1 MSAEVYRAA
10 AADLDQYAIDVDD
23 CDATLVTPSQRRLP
37 DVLQGAATAWLEGQ
51 LAESASDLRS
61 AADIM
66 RVAAAAARSR
76 AAAIEAADAIAA
88 AAAEATETEAAAR
101 LAEPV
106 GSPALFF

>member
-1 MSAEVYRAA
+1 MSAELYRAA
-10 AADLDQYAIDVDD
+10 AADLDQYAVDVDD
-23 CDATLVTPSQRRLP
+23 CDVRLVRPCRRRLP
-37 DVLQGAATAWLEGQ
+37 EILQGAATAWLEGQ

-61 AADIM
+61 AAEIM

-88 AAAEATETEAAAR
+88 TAEATEASAVAESP
-101 LAEPV
+101 EPV